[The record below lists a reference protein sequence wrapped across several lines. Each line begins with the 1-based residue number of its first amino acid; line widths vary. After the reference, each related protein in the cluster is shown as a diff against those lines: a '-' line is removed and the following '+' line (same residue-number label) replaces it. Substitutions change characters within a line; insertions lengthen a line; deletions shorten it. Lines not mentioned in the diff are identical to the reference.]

1 MRPHEPGR
9 SSGRAPRPQGAAV
22 GRTAG
27 KVDGAGRRLR
37 CRQRMAVTWSFKA
50 AGLACAGCAGLA
62 GLRFVKSGPRLQ
74 GRLCRQAKAE
84 LRPQGPFPQIITS

>member
-37 CRQRMAVTWSFKA
+37 CRQRMAVY
-50 AGLACAGCAGLA
+50 LA
-62 GLRFVKSGPRLQ
+62 GLRFVKSGPRRSAGFAARQ
-74 GRLCRQAKAE
+74 RRSCGRKGRF
-84 LRPQGPFPQIITS
+84 LR